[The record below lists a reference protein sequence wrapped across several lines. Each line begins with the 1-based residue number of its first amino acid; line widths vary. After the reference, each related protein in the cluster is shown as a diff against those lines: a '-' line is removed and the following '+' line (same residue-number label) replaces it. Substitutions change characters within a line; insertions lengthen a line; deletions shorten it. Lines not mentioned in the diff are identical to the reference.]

1 MLCSPR
7 PIRRLRGEPALLSH
21 DDGLGKKR
29 GRRLTRD
36 KKRHPRLCPFSRT
49 DRFPVLLVK
58 QYFEVA
64 LAQIQARRIPL
75 SYTVLIILEPRPPQ
89 ISRVCLAANKTL
101 LVFILFLCSS
111 ESVTRTG
118 LFSEYC
124 NLIAAAILF
133 GICTGMDRGSAS
145 VL

>member
-1 MLCSPR
+1 
-7 PIRRLRGEPALLSH
+7 
-21 DDGLGKKR
+21 
-29 GRRLTRD
+29 
-36 KKRHPRLCPFSRT
+36 
-49 DRFPVLLVK
+49 VLLVK

-89 ISRVCLAANKTL
+89 ISRVCLAAARANKTL